1 MTSCAQESNQKQ
13 ANQSYTWIPFLT
25 KNQEYIYVNQHLEK
39 QLNASYKYA
48 SYFVSSGYAIVRDD
62 QYRDAVIDSKGNLIV
77 DYTEETI
84 RLETVN
90 NLTLMLKT
98 LEYDKDMPFW
108 KWEWNIMGGGIKKNQ
123 RYKTIEIRVLET
135 NQVLVSKDIPYDEEY
150 YNLNVHILDEL
161 HLVLNSTLYQ
171 LKKKKFIKLK
181 SNIEMTLDK
190 GRYIPY
196 SENKY
201 SIYSV
206 NTSKPILTNLM
217 AVDQIE
223 LTVNNQPFTFDTI
236 NQERYVSVIPKLLK
250 DHKQNKVYPYPQYDK
265 AFPNAIHHA
274 TAEQLTFLQDVSV
287 IYSVNH
293 SPYFILGR
301 FNYDHAVWSYDWL
314 YLNEKGHLLTEIK
327 VDDFYIL
334 NQIGQIVWPDKIN
347 LFLKKNLMMMR

>member
-1 MTSCAQESNQKQ
+1 
-13 ANQSYTWIPFLT
+13 
-25 KNQEYIYVNQHLEK
+25 
-39 QLNASYKYA
+39 
-48 SYFVSSGYAIVRDD
+48 
-62 QYRDAVIDSKGNLIV
+62 
-77 DYTEETI
+77 
-84 RLETVN
+84 
-90 NLTLMLKT
+90 
-98 LEYDKDMPFW
+98 
-108 KWEWNIMGGGIKKNQ
+108 
-123 RYKTIEIRVLET
+123 
-135 NQVLVSKDIPYDEEY
+135 
-150 YNLNVHILDEL
+150 
-161 HLVLNSTLYQ
+161 
-171 LKKKKFIKLK
+171 
-181 SNIEMTLDK
+181 
-190 GRYIPY
+190 
-196 SENKY
+196 
-201 SIYSV
+201 
-206 NTSKPILTNLM
+206 M